1 MLSKQEEEFLLYWE
15 LNRLNEKKSFKQ
27 YVKGLSV
34 GLGISLAIIII
45 IASGWYQRANMVVN
59 SKLSAFVFLIA
70 LLGIVIFMG
79 WLYKNYKWE
88 MGEQQYLEL
97 LAKKKKLEKQ
107 Q

>member
-1 MLSKQEEEFLLYWE
+1 MLLEKEEKFILYWQE
-15 LNRLNEKKSFKQ
+15 NRLKEKKSFKQ

-59 SKLSAFVFLIA
+59 TKLSALVFLIA
-70 LLGIVIFMG
+70 LVGIVVFMG

-88 MGEQQYLEL
+88 MAEQQYLEL
-97 LAKKKKLEKQ
+97 LAKKKKFEKQ